1 MRKSAFGQ
9 RHVQV
14 VLIFF
19 GLVLAYAMRVNMSL
33 AIVAMTDPHAGG
45 NSCSAEYCKAYVNQ
59 TFNWS
64 VGTRSVILSSF
75 FWGYVVLQVPGGE
88 LANRVG
94 GKLLLASS
102 IAINSIL
109 LMAIPTCAYYGGW
122 QLVVVC
128 RVLQGLFQGVT
139 FPSVHNLLGKWV
151 PVEEKS
157 RLGQFVY
164 AGSQLGTALQ
174 LITAGYIADQW
185 GWPMI
190 FYSVGILGAIWTLF
204 YLKLG
209 AASPQSSNTIS
220 PDERGYIESSLG
232 TVQVHKKLQTP
243 WKAIM
248 TSKQFLALV
257 LVHCGQN
264 WGFWTLLTEIPSYM
278 ELVLKVNIKSNGVM
292 SALPY
297 LAMYLMSFPLG
308 FISDYTL
315 KKKWLS
321 ITACRKI
328 SNSVGQWGPALALI
342 GLSYAPADATIAVA
356 ILTAVVGL
364 NAGHYTG
371 YLLVHIDMSPN
382 FAGTLMGITNCI
394 ANTISIIAPLVAG
407 VILTDQTDVTQW
419 RTVFYL
425 SSVIYFVANLIFVVF
440 GTCETQ
446 AWNEPE
452 SEDTKVSD
460 STTQK
465 KIEKVV

>member
-1 MRKSAFGQ
+1 MYHRLKSRVVKYLFIVCFGSHRSMRKSAFGQ

-45 NSCSAEYCKAYVNQ
+45 NS
-59 TFNWS
+59 
-64 VGTRSVILSSF
+64 
-75 FWGYVVLQVPGGE
+75 
-88 LANRVG
+88 
-94 GKLLLASS
+94 
-102 IAINSIL
+102 
-109 LMAIPTCAYYGGW
+109 GGW

-278 ELVLKVNIKSNGVM
+278 ELVLKVNIKSNGVL

-297 LAMYLMSFPLG
+297 LMMFILSFVFSIILEHCHNKQL
-308 FISDYTL
+308 FS
-315 KKKWLS
+315 LS
-321 ITACRKI
+321 TSRKI
-328 SNSVGQWGPALALI
+328 SNSIGFYGAAAALI
-342 GLSYAPADATIAVA
+342 GIVYAPSHSLTASVALLAIAVG
-356 ILTAVVGL
+356 V
-364 NAGHYTG
+364 NAGHITG
-371 YLLVHIDMSPN
+371 LVLVHIDMAPN
-382 FAGTLMGITNCI
+382 FAGSLMGVTNGL
-394 ANTISIIAPLVAG
+394 ANIVSIVAPLVAAI
-407 VILTDQTDVTQW
+407 ILKDESDPKFW
-419 RTVFYL
+419 K
-425 SSVIYFVANLIFVVF
+425 VVF
-440 GTCETQ
+440 FLAAAVYVLTNTIFIIFGTSERQ
-446 AWNEPE
+446 PWNDP
-452 SEDTKVSD
+452 SD
-460 STTQK
+460 EYKPLS
-465 KIEKVV
+465 